1 MSEITAPHITTTRR
15 VYQIIAVFIALTF
28 CLVLLIHIQM
38 NLLTSVRA
46 YISGEGGW
54 AKAQKDAIRSLEH
67 YALSR
72 DEADYRRYRQLI
84 QIPLGD
90 RQARIELQKPD
101 PDSDIARAGFR
112 KGHNHPLDIEYMI
125 SFFRRFQHV
134 SYMDKAIKHWTA
146 ADQLMA
152 ELDGEAEKLH
162 DWINAGTSTGRDESG
177 VVHAFILRLNTL
189 NLQLAERENLFSA
202 TLAEASHRI
211 NQLFRN
217 FTYAIAL
224 LFVLL
229 GVGISRPIIVRI
241 RATEDALVENQALAQ
256 QAITTLKYQQY
267 ALDQHAI
274 VAITDVRGTIT
285 YVNDKFCAI
294 SQYSRAELL
303 GQNHRLINSGIH
315 MKAFFQDMF
324 GIIAKGE
331 VWQGDIC
338 NRAKD
343 GSLYWVAT
351 TIVPNMS
358 HEGKPFQ
365 YIAIR
370 TDITERKRTE
380 EKIRHLAFYD
390 ALTKLPNRR
399 LLMERLLQALAA
411 SARNEQYGAVMFLD
425 MNHFKILNDSKGH
438 GVGDRL
444 LIEVA
449 RRLQDCVREVD
460 AVARM
465 GGDEFVVLLE
475 SLGDAEVVAASAVRR
490 VTTKIRTALSQPYH
504 FFEYEYH
511 TTASIGASLFY
522 GNQQSADDLLKQ
534 ADEAM
539 YQDKIAGR
547 TTDHPRNGS

>member
-1 MSEITAPHITTTRR
+1 MSEITTPRITATRR

-38 NLLTSVRA
+38 NVLTSVRA
-46 YISGEGGW
+46 YISGEGLW

-67 YALSR
+67 YAISR

-84 QIPLGD
+84 EIPLGD
-90 RQARIELQKPD
+90 RQARIELQKPA
-101 PDSDIARAGFR
+101 PDLDIARAGLR
-112 KGHNHPLDIEYMI
+112 KGRNHPLDIEYMI
-125 SFFRRFQHV
+125 PFFRRFQHV
-134 SYMDKAIKHWTA
+134 SYMEKAIEHWIA
-146 ADQLMA
+146 ADQLIA
-152 ELDGEAEKLH
+152 ELNGEAEKLH
-162 DWINAGTSTGRDESG
+162 DRINAGISTGPDESG
-177 VVHAFILRLNTL
+177 VVRAFIFRLNTL

-211 NQLFRN
+211 NQVFRN

-229 GVGISRPIIVRI
+229 GVGISRPIIARI
-241 RATEDALVENQALAQ
+241 RATENALVENQAFAQ
-256 QAITTLKYQQY
+256 QAITELKYQQY

-285 YVNDKFCAI
+285 YINDKFCAI
-294 SQYSRAELL
+294 SQYSRADLI
-303 GQNHRLINSGIH
+303 GQNHRLLNSGIH
-315 MKAFFQDMF
+315 TKAFFRDMF
-324 GIIAKGE
+324 CTIVRGA

-351 TIVPNMS
+351 TIVPNIS
-358 HEGKPFQ
+358 REGKPFQ

-370 TDITERKRTE
+370 ADITERKRTE
-380 EKIRHLAFYD
+380 EEIRHLAYYD

-411 SARNEQYGAVMFLD
+411 SVRNEQYGAVIFLD
-425 MNHFKILNDSKGH
+425 MNHFKMLNDTKGH
-438 GVGDRL
+438 GVGDML

-490 VTTKIRTALSQPYH
+490 VTAKIRAALSQPYH
-504 FFEYEYH
+504 FCEYEYR

-522 GNQQSADDLLKQ
+522 GSQQSTDDLLKQ

-547 TTDHPRNGS
+547 TTEPSLT